1 MHGITLIEVPNILKA
16 VIAGLSV
23 LTFWAWTSGRNVT

>member
-1 MHGITLIEVPNILKA
+1 MKELDVFRYLKKYRA

-23 LTFWAWTSGRNVT
+23 LTGDRKSVV